1 MRFDDI
7 TDRLTNNTSSGHLND
22 VEERQ
27 FPPLD
32 VDHLGVAQ
40 PQLVTKDI
48 LIIVFMFLLW
58 GYSLL
63 LTYRAWYKLLH
74 AGGEEGSNM
83 WR

>member
-1 MRFDDI
+1 MRLDDVSI
-7 TDRLTNNTSSGHLND
+7 RLSNSSSSEYPQD
-22 VEERQ
+22 MEEHQ